1 MSVESRSIKA
11 LYDSLSIMKSIGLHP
26 QNPAVVET
34 KQKLRQMQ
42 KARHFGPKILRD
54 RGIDGYITKE
64 TLPEYL
70 SDRPKEDAVNWFNDN
85 RVFPENN
92 SMYDCTGKPFT
103 SWFTIIRRHGR
114 WVAFHDVGFDV

>member
-11 LYDSLSIMKSIGLHP
+11 MYDSLSIMKSIGMHP

-54 RGIDGYITKE
+54 RGIDG
-64 TLPEYL
+64 
-70 SDRPKEDAVNWFNDN
+70 
-85 RVFPENN
+85 
-92 SMYDCTGKPFT
+92 
-103 SWFTIIRRHGR
+103 
-114 WVAFHDVGFDV
+114 